1 MSAIPVPSHIHYELL
16 LQLLERQSIIAI
28 DRRQHQEQM
37 QQLIITLRK
46 AAVLQQQLE
55 EDLVRDG
62 YTIEY
67 RWSLNQVDP
76 PILEEAYRHDRDSP
90 ASPNF

>member
-16 LQLLERQSIIAI
+16 LQLLERQSIVAVEK
-28 DRRQHQEQM
+28 RQHQEQM

-55 EDLVRDG
+55 EDLERDG
-62 YTIEY
+62 LAVEY
-67 RWSLNQVDP
+67 HWSLNQTDP
-76 PILEEAYRHDRDSP
+76 PS
-90 ASPNF
+90 AS

>member
-1 MSAIPVPSHIHYELL
+1 MAAIPVPSHIHYELL
-16 LQLLERQSIIAI
+16 LQLLERQSILAVSKK
-28 DRRQHQEQM
+28 QHQDQV

-55 EDLVRDG
+55 EDLERDG
-62 YTIEY
+62 QTVEY

-76 PILEEAYRHDRDSP
+76 PSG
-90 ASPNF
+90 